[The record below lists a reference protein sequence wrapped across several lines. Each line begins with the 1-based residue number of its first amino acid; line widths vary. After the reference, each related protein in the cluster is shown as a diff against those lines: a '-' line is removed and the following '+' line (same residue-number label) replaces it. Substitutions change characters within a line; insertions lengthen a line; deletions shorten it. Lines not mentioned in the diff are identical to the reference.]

1 MTICNTTGSAQIHA
15 ENTEHD
21 KSHQN
26 PSPHTILKV
35 ICTGVGRVWEQDYL
49 VPRPSYIS
57 NELTMVHCKYVM
69 L

>member
-1 MTICNTTGSAQIHA
+1 MQRTQNMTKVTRP
-15 ENTEHD
+15 
-21 KSHQN
+21 
-26 PSPHTILKV
+26 PSLHTILKV